1 MERVVVVGCC
11 GSGKSY
17 VAREIG
23 RLTGAPVTHLDA
35 IYYDDEW
42 NTAPMDDFAD
52 AQREL
57 VAAPRWVIDGNYN
70 STLEIRL
77 RACDTVVFVD
87 VPTRSC
93 LWGMVS
99 RQLRHGAGQH
109 SANGVYNR
117 INAGVVKYVLGY
129 RRSMR
134 PRVLSKVEAYAGH
147 ARVVS
152 LRSRARARQWLAK
165 LADQQ
170 LREGLADLG

>member
-1 MERVVVVGCC
+1 MERVLVVGCC
-11 GSGKSY
+11 GGGKSY
-17 VAREIG
+17 VARAIG
-23 RLTGAPVTHLDA
+23 QLTGAPVTHLDA
-35 IYYDDEW
+35 MYYDDEW

-57 VAAPRWVIDGNYN
+57 VARPRWVIDGNYN

-93 LWGMVS
+93 LWGIFS
-99 RQLRHGAGQH
+99 RHVRRGGEHQL
-109 SANGVYNR
+109 NLD
-117 INAGVVKYVLGY
+117 VVKYVLGY
-129 RRSMR
+129 RRTMR
-134 PRVLSKVEAYAGH
+134 PRVLAKLEEYAGH

-152 LRSRARARQWLAK
+152 LHSRARARQWLVD

-170 LREGLADLG
+170 LRESAADVG

>member
-1 MERVVVVGCC
+1 MERIVVVGCC

-42 NTAPMDDFAD
+42 NTAPMDGFAD
-52 AQREL
+52 TQREL
-57 VAAPRWVIDGNYN
+57 VARPRWVIDGNYN

-77 RACDTVVFVD
+77 RACDTVVFLD
-87 VPTRSC
+87 VPTQTC
-93 LWGMVS
+93 LWGIVS
-99 RQLRHGAGQH
+99 RYIRRDGRHRL
-109 SANGVYNR
+109 NP
-117 INAGVVKYVLGY
+117 GVVRYVLGY

-134 PRVLSKVEAYAGH
+134 PRVRAKLEEYAGH

-152 LRSRARARQWLAK
+152 LRNRARARQWLAE
-165 LADQQ
+165 LAELSDQQ

>member
-1 MERVVVVGCC
+1 MRRIVVAGCC

-23 RLTGAPVTHLDA
+23 RLTGAPVTHLDE

-42 NTAPMDDFAD
+42 NTAAMSDFAD

-57 VAAPRWVIDGNYN
+57 VARPRWVIDGNYN

-87 VPTRSC
+87 LPARWC
-93 LWGMVS
+93 LWGMVW
-99 RQLRHGAGQH
+99 RQVRRSGRHRLNLA
-109 SANGVYNR
+109 
-117 INAGVVKYVLGY
+117 VVRYVLGY

-134 PRVLSKVEAYAGH
+134 PCVLAKFEEYAGH

-152 LRSRARARQWLAK
+152 LRSRAHARRWLAS
-165 LADQQ
+165 LSDQQ
-170 LREGLADLG
+170 LREGLADVG

>member
-1 MERVVVVGCC
+1 MDRIVVVGCC

-42 NTAPMDDFAD
+42 NAAPMDGFAD

-57 VAAPRWVIDGNYN
+57 VARPRWVIDGPRGGAAN
-70 STLEIRL
+70 SIQ
-77 RACDTVVFVD
+77 
-87 VPTRSC
+87 PTRRWRSGC
-93 LWGMVS
+93 APATPFFLR
-99 RQLRHGAGQH
+99 RQPGPASGLLCGASGAMAGTD
-109 SANGVYNR
+109 SAWMS
-117 INAGVVKYVLGY
+117 YVLGY

-134 PRVLSKVEAYAGH
+134 PRVRAKFEKYAGH

-152 LRSRARARQWLAK
+152 LRDRAHARQWLAE
-165 LADQQ
+165 LAELSDQQ

>member
-1 MERVVVVGCC
+1 MDRVAVVGCC

-17 VAREIG
+17 VARAIG
-23 RLTGAPVTHLDA
+23 QLTGAPVTHLDA
-35 IYYDDEW
+35 IYYDDQW

-52 AQREL
+52 AQRAL
-57 VAAPRWVIDGNYN
+57 VAEPRWVIDGNYN

-93 LWGMVS
+93 LWGIGS
-99 RQLRHGAGQH
+99 RHVWRGGEHRL
-109 SANGVYNR
+109 NLD
-117 INAGVVKYVLGY
+117 VVKYVLGY

-134 PRVLSKVEAYAGH
+134 PRVLAKLEEYAGH

-152 LRSRARARQWLAK
+152 LSGRARARQWLAA

-170 LREGLADLG
+170 LRQGAADVG

>member
-1 MERVVVVGCC
+1 VNRIAVVGCC

-23 RLTGAPVTHLDA
+23 RLTGAPVTHLDEL
-35 IYYDDEW
+35 YYDAEW
-42 NTAPMDDFAD
+42 NTTAMDDFAD

-57 VAAPRWVIDGNYN
+57 VARPRWVIDGNYN

-93 LWGMVS
+93 LWGIGS
-99 RQLRHGAGQH
+99 RHVRRREQH
-109 SANGVYNR
+109 RLNVE
-117 INAGVVKYVLGY
+117 VVKYVLGY

-134 PRVLSKVEAYAGH
+134 PRVLAKVDEYAGH

-152 LRSRARARQWLAK
+152 LRSRAHARQWLAE
-165 LADQQ
+165 LAGSADQR
-170 LREGLADLG
+170 LREGAAGLG

>member
-1 MERVVVVGCC
+1 VEKVVVVGCC

-42 NTAPMDDFAD
+42 NAAPMDGFAD
-52 AQREL
+52 AQHEL
-57 VAAPRWVIDGNYN
+57 VARPRWVIDGNYN

-77 RACDTVVFVD
+77 RACDTVVFLD
-87 VPTRSC
+87 LPTRSC
-93 LWGMVS
+93 LWGMLS
-99 RQLRHGAGQH
+99 RQLRHGAGQN
-109 SANGVYNR
+109 STNGVYNR
-117 INAGVVKYVLGY
+117 INTDVVKYVRGY

-134 PRVLSKVEAYAGH
+134 PRVLAKFDEYAGH

-152 LRSRARARQWLAK
+152 LRSRAHARQWLA
-165 LADQQ
+165 
-170 LREGLADLG
+170 ELGRVS